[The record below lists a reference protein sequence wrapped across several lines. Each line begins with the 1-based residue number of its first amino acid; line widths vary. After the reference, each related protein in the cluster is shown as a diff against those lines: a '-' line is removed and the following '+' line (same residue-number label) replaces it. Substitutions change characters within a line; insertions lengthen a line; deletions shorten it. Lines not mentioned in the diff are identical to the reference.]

1 MDHDQNI
8 AAQGQLKIGL
18 TVKQGM
24 YDKSINNIQFYE
36 YSDKSNIKDSDGDG
50 LSDEDEENI
59 FQTDP
64 LKRDTDNNGIDD
76 GDEDFDKDNLTN
88 LQEMEHNTDPF
99 CYDTDDDGL
108 SDSDELYIY
117 FTNPN
122 IPDTDGDGICDG
134 DEVKLGLN
142 PLLKDTDGNGVYDA
156 DEFFEQTYT
165 EIIQDNIIDK
175 VCVELK
181 CQGLIDNTVNVE
193 NMMNIDM
200 KSSEVVG
207 LIGCPV
213 DISVGVDFDNA
224 ILKFYYDDT
233 KLGNVNENDLRIMWY
248 DEENDKY
255 VLLDEETE
263 VDTVNNIVQYETNHF
278 STYLIVDRTI
288 WLDASRQNISYRD
301 LDQLT
306 YYDVALV
313 VDTSGSMGG
322 QRIKLAKTALNAFV
336 DALMDRD
343 RVALIEFNTY
353 ATVKV
358 PLTSSKGEIKNNITQ
373 LKAMGGQMQKRG

>member
-248 DEENDKY
+248 DEEMINM
-255 VLLDEETE
+255 
-263 VDTVNNIVQYETNHF
+263 
-278 STYLIVDRTI
+278 
-288 WLDASRQNISYRD
+288 
-301 LDQLT
+301 
-306 YYDVALV
+306 YY
-313 VDTSGSMGG
+313 
-322 QRIKLAKTALNAFV
+322 
-336 DALMDRD
+336 
-343 RVALIEFNTY
+343 
-353 ATVKV
+353 
-358 PLTSSKGEIKNNITQ
+358 
-373 LKAMGGQMQKRG
+373 